1 MEAYGEKDKSRE
13 ASIRR
18 MMNACDTNPELQMQL
33 FKAPDEVARQFNVQ
47 LTADEKTHLAKVADL
62 YRVVEE
68 FKAGR
73 IGGPGPIFYP
83 ADVWWKRKIF
93 DHVLRYRPIFYQIFY
108 PVFYPIDL
116 GHIDLTQRFDAL
128 RFRRR

>member
-1 MEAYGEKDKSRE
+1 
-13 ASIRR
+13 
-18 MMNACDTNPELQMQL
+18 MMNADKERDAPIRKMMDACDTDPALQAKL
-33 FKAPDEVARQFNVQ
+33 FKEPDAVAEKYGVK
-47 LTADEKTHLAKVADL
+47 LTADEKKQIAKVADL
-62 YRVVEE
+62 YRIVDE

-93 DHVLRYRPIFYQIFY
+93 DHVLSYRPLYYAIFY

-116 GHIDLTQRFDAL
+116 GLVNLARHFDAL
-128 RFRRR
+128 RLRRR